1 MYPLFYAK
9 MIGVNLSRLS
19 LGAAMLAMAL
29 LASGCTSTTTDTS
42 TNTPSF
48 FESDL
53 AKAQQG
59 NALFQH
65 VVAECYRSLS
75 CRWGEKTPRYDMKK
89 AIYWYRKSAGQ
100 GYGSAQYALGVLYKN
115 GEGVKRDYKKAI
127 YWYSKAAEQEYS
139 SAQYDL
145 GVLYYYG
152 EGVKRDYKKAIYWYS
167 KAAEQGLKDAQNAL
181 GVLYKNGTGV
191 KRDYKKAIYWY
202 SKAAERGDSSA
213 QYNLGVLYGNSEGA
227 KRDYK
232 KAIYWYSK
240 AAERG
245 DQNAQN
251 ALFNLI
257 KEQITRGDK
266 RVLREQIVAANGQ
279 DAKVAKASKA
289 MLEELL
295 QSGAFIVAEEFANQG
310 KAEAQFMLGENYR
323 LGKGVKK
330 NVGLAIF
337 WYKKAA
343 EQGLL
348 KAEGAIA
355 KLAN

>member
-1 MYPLFYAK
+1 

-29 LASGCTSTTTDTS
+29 LASGCAM
-42 TNTPSF
+42 TPHERLRAESKQR
-48 FESDL
+48 FENDL

-59 NALFQH
+59 DAHAQASVSAHYKVFLKDEKKSLYWLRKA
-65 VVAECYRSLS
+65 AE
-75 CRWGEKTPRYDMKK
+75 G
-89 AIYWYRKSAGQ
+89 GN
-100 GYGSAQYALGVLYKN
+100 GSAQHGLGQRYLD
-115 GEGVKRDYKKAI
+115 GRGVKRDEKKAL
-127 YWYSKAAEQEYS
+127 YWLGKAADWLHKTAERGELGGFRARFYYS
-139 SAQYDL
+139 LSLIYSN
-145 GVLYYYG
+145 GS
-152 EGVKRDYKKAIYWYS
+152 GVKRDEKKSLYWLH
-167 KAAEQGLKDAQNAL
+167 KAADHDKNFVAKIELAAL
-181 GVLYKNGTGV
+181 YEYGKRV
-191 KRDYKKAIYWY
+191 KRDLRKAADLYQKGIDSILYQKDINSMLSSGYPGVYYTKNMQESRNALSRVFKKMRLANKIAITKGDKKA
-202 SKAAERGDSSA
+202 
-213 QYNLGVLYGNSEGA
+213 L
-227 KRDYK
+227 RD
-232 KAIYWYSK
+232 
-240 AAERG
+240 
-245 DQNAQN
+245 
-251 ALFNLI
+251 LI
-257 KEQITRGDK
+257 K
-266 RVLREQIVAANGQ
+266 LASGQ
-279 DAKVAKASKA
+279 GEMAKASKA